1 MSAFTESPFAKAGV
15 VARVSALSASADYQA
30 VYLAI
35 DPERGH
41 IPGVAAMRIGCCAV
55 DLDVMIAASR
65 TPKDLATTIHS
76 IRRGQSLF
84 GHGLMALSMWFD
96 AITGLTWKIA
106 NPRANCARLLVQDA
120 LKYAAIELSDASNAG
135 CWRNYD
141 VALVHWNGSDNRNAG
156 RQDLG
161 VDAYSPASDQS
172 LLMMDM
178 IEQIGIARSLLSESP
193 IEPIQRNVVE
203 IAETLLMSRGTNF
216 RPTLTTTGAVL
227 PINCGD
233 LVTAYVRRVIQ
244 MGGTSFLSPAN
255 TFRAEKIM
263 AWANAAEIADPMS
276 QGN

>member
-15 VARVSALSASADYQA
+15 VARVSALSASADHEA
-30 VYLAI
+30 VYRAI

-55 DLDVMIAASR
+55 DLDVLIAASR
-65 TPKDLATTIHS
+65 TPDDLATTIHS
-76 IRRGQSLF
+76 IQRGQNLF

-106 NPRANCARLLVQDA
+106 NPRANCARLLAQDA

-135 CWRNYD
+135 RWRNYEA
-141 VALVHWNGSDNRNAG
+141 ALVHWNASESRNAG
-156 RQDLG
+156 RLRVG
-161 VDAYSPASDQS
+161 VDAYSPASEQS

-203 IAETLLMSRGTNF
+203 IAAALVASGGTHF

-233 LVTAYVRRVIQ
+233 LVTAYVRRVIEI
-244 MGGTSFLSPAN
+244 GNTSFLAPAN
-255 TFRAEKIM
+255 TFRAENIF
-263 AWANAAEIADPMS
+263 AWADAAEIAVPLLQS
-276 QGN
+276 N